1 MSNTLSWAPVTGQE
15 GDLQGETRS
24 HRCSGWQLLQRLVA
38 LLLQVTVVVLLGWQ
52 GHAVQRVV
60 GVQPLLLFQ
69 RQALQLGRL
78 RVHGLQLVRR
88 RHRGREGGWQ
98 VPVRGSKELV
108 TKNLVLV
115 QRVRKKGV
123 REGPSWVGDPGK
135 VRP

>member
-1 MSNTLSWAPVTGQE
+1 M
-15 GDLQGETRS
+15 
-24 HRCSGWQLLQRLVA
+24 
-38 LLLQVTVVVLLGWQ
+38 
-52 GHAVQRVV
+52 QRVV

-78 RVHGLQLVRR
+78 RVHGLQLVSC

-115 QRVRKKGV
+115 QRVRKKGLGRV
-123 REGPSWVGDPGK
+123 PAG
-135 VRP
+135 